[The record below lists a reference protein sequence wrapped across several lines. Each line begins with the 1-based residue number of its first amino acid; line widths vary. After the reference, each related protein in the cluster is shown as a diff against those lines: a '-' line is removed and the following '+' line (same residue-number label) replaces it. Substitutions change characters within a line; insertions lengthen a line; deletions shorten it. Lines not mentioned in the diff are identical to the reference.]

1 MNRRVGYD
9 FVIQTLVT
17 ALVIFTVASV
27 VGCRPKVTRETSS
40 TSRTGLLVVN
50 PQFQYAGEFSEGL
63 GRVQIGDDKTGKW
76 GFIDT
81 QGKFAVNPQFG
92 PPIWAGLQTD
102 EFHDGLAVVNVGSG
116 DNSKYGYI
124 DKQGHFVVNPQ
135 FDEAGNFS
143 EGLAAVRIGNDKTG
157 KYGYIARY

>member
-1 MNRRVGYD
+1 M
-9 FVIQTLVT
+9 
-17 ALVIFTVASV
+17 
-27 VGCRPKVTRETSS
+27 
-40 TSRTGLLVVN
+40 
-50 PQFQYAGEFSEGL
+50 
-63 GRVQIGDDKTGKW
+63 
-76 GFIDT
+76 
-81 QGKFAVNPQFG
+81 NPQFG